1 MPRRTPQNIT
11 EGAADAET
19 GAGAGA
25 ETGAGVLPASARA
38 VPRFQR
44 RRTATQVVP
53 SRESPL
59 LALPPPL
66 LLSIVGGDPRD
77 DRSEIS
83 KAAAVIEIRTNPLVQ
98 ASGALW
104 RAITP
109 PGGDFELLK
118 AVLML
123 HNSVSRLLPGF
134 EWSGE
139 VGPQQI
145 GCTKGSQVLEY
156 RLSRPFRCIPPIAL
170 LVQTG
175 GSRIPD
181 CTLAFYV
188 PEQDGEPDVEPPCLQ
203 LAADLRMGLR
213 DWNLRGAQRSEHRF
227 LECLQDSDLQAK
239 VRYTLA
245 LLETSLPMVCSLGP
259 PTADAPR
266 WVRSASFIQMQGS
279 GQQSVGYV
287 QVTGGKPSV
296 FLEYQWCEGTARHCV
311 PAHHPLAYAQVQF
324 RGEVDEHG
332 QQAAGGEPRGGDS
345 CHEEE
350 DSRGQEGKG
359 GQGRGSGQRGDG
371 RDSGSKPVQAAF
383 GYLEHKGVGVVPGLY
398 RSGSVLLIPLKD
410 ENQRIV
416 NLQRIWQDADGKWQK
431 RYQKHATRVGTYF
444 AIKGSSSLN
453 SL

>member
-1 MPRRTPQNIT
+1 MPRRTSRNAT
-11 EGAADAET
+11 EDAADAET

-25 ETGAGVLPASARA
+25 ETGAGVSPAGART
-38 VPRFQR
+38 VTRFQR
-44 RRTATQVVP
+44 RRRATQVVF

-59 LALPPPL
+59 LAFPPSL
-66 LLSIVGGDPRD
+66 LLLIVGGDPRD
-77 DRSEIS
+77 DRSAIS
-83 KAAAVIEIRTNPLVQ
+83 KVAATIGIRTNPLAQ

-123 HNSVSRLLPGF
+123 HHSVCRLLPGF

-139 VGPQQI
+139 VGPHQI

-181 CTLAFYV
+181 CALAFYV
-188 PEQDGEPDVEPPCLQ
+188 PEQDSEPDVEPPCLQ

-227 LECLQDSDLQAK
+227 LECLQDSDLQAE

-245 LLETSLPMVCSLGP
+245 LLETPLPMVCSLGP
-259 PTADAPR
+259 PAADAPR
-266 WVRSASFIQMQGS
+266 WVRSASFFQMQGS
-279 GQQSVGYV
+279 EQHPVGYV

-296 FLEYQWCEGTARHCV
+296 FLAYQWCEGIARHRV
-311 PAHHPLAYAQVQF
+311 PTHHPLAYVQVQF
-324 RGEVDEHG
+324 RGEVDEQG
-332 QQAAGGEPRGGDS
+332 KQVPTLCWRARPSPEQQA
-345 CHEEE
+345 
-350 DSRGQEGKG
+350 QE
-359 GQGRGSGQRGDG
+359 R
-371 RDSGSKPVQAAF
+371 AF
-383 GYLEHKGVGVVPGLY
+383 SFD
-398 RSGSVLLIPLKD
+398 RMW
-410 ENQRIV
+410 
-416 NLQRIWQDADGKWQK
+416 LQ
-431 RYQKHATRVGTYF
+431 
-444 AIKGSSSLN
+444 
-453 SL
+453 